1 MPTKQYTIT
10 ILNGLL
16 QGKQYIKYC
25 TYEVEGMLEYLEQMG
40 YSASVK
46 EESII

>member
-16 QGKQYIKYC
+16 QGKQYIRYS
-25 TYEVEGMLEYLEQMG
+25 TYEVDGMVEYLEQMG
-40 YSASVK
+40 YLASIK
-46 EESII
+46 EESIN

>member
-1 MPTKQYTIT
+1 MPTKKYTIT

-16 QGKQYIKYC
+16 KGKQYIKYS
-25 TYEVEGMLEYLEQMG
+25 TYEVEGIVEYLEQMG

-46 EESII
+46 EQSLI

>member
-1 MPTKQYTIT
+1 MPTKKYTIT

-16 QGKQYIKYC
+16 QGTQYIKYS
-25 TYEVEGMLEYLEQMG
+25 TYEVEGILEYLEQMG

-46 EESII
+46 EQSLN

>member
-16 QGKQYIKYC
+16 QGTQLYKYS
-25 TYEVEGMLEYLEQMG
+25 TYEVEGMLEYLDEMG

-46 EESII
+46 EESL